1 MLIESIKFSLRIIPN
16 GLNIIDTLWKNVRNA
31 TTAEPRT
38 FYLSLKTIIIIS
50 RFSFLQFRAPKGNL
64 INTQNK

>member
-1 MLIESIKFSLRIIPN
+1 MEECILEEMQQLRN
-16 GLNIIDTLWKNVRNA
+16 QER
-31 TTAEPRT
+31 
-38 FYLSLKTIIIIS
+38 YLSLKTIIIIS